1 MGVDVGRIAQEI
13 LTHLVNVP
21 GVRVEVTLEIEA
33 TAPEG
38 FPDNVVRIVAENA
51 RTLKFKSHAFETE

>member
-1 MGVDVGRIAQEI
+1 M
-13 LTHLVNVP
+13 
-21 GVRVEVTLEIEA
+21 TLEIEA